1 MADLIKRPVLGEIS
15 EDKQGSLYT
24 DMLIQNEDSILNTR
38 GGGDLAIYTEVL
50 RDDQVKSTL
59 EQRRRAVVS
68 AEWAVFPAS
77 ESALDKTAAEFIK
90 LQFQRFSFDRKS
102 ELMLYAMFYG
112 YGVGEF
118 IYGQEGNR
126 LVLDDIKV
134 RDRSNFRLG
143 KDGKIYKISM
153 AHPMGERMPDNK
165 FWWFSIGADHDE
177 NPYGL
182 GLAHWLYWP
191 VFFKRNGLKY
201 WSVFLEKFAQP
212 TPTATLPQSQINDST
227 MKRRALE
234 ALQAIQVDSGVL
246 IPEGIEIALLEAA
259 RSGSGDYESQRRA
272 LDQAISKIVL
282 SQTMTTDSGSSRSQ
296 AEVHNDVKEDVVKAD
311 ADLICESLNN
321 TVVTWLTKWNF
332 PGANPPKIWR
342 NTEPPADLKQRVEV
356 DKGIYAL
363 GYEPTEEYIK
373 ETYGEGWV
381 KRKTVSDDT
390 ETDWNNNQLIPQ
402 FAENAP
408 LADKRNGRRA
418 DIAGLVA
425 SAEVIAHSS
434 NDVLGKRVRELMAY
448 AEQAEDME
456 SFRERLNEMLADGP
470 NEQSVSAV
478 RDANI
483 AARLMGNLRA
493 ER

>member
-1 MADLIKRPVLGEIS
+1 MPDLIKKPVLGEIS
-15 EDKQGSLYT
+15 DDKRGSLYT
-24 DMLIQNEDSILNTR
+24 DQLIENEDTILTAR
-38 GGGDLAIYTEVL
+38 GGGDLSIYTEVL
-50 RDDQVKSTL
+50 KDDQVKSTL

-68 AEWAVFPAS
+68 AEYEVFPAS
-77 ESALDKTAAEFIK
+77 DSAIDKAAAEFIK
-90 LQFQRFSFDRKS
+90 EQFQRFSFDRKTD
-102 ELMLYAMFYG
+102 LMLYGMFYG
-112 YGVGEF
+112 YSVGEF
-118 IYGQEGNR
+118 VWGMDGKYIT
-126 LVLDDIKV
+126 LDDIKV
-134 RDRSNFRLG
+134 RDRANFRVG
-143 KDGKIYKISM
+143 VDGRIYKISI
-153 AHPMGERMPDNK
+153 AHPMGERMPENK
-165 FWWFSIGADHDE
+165 FWWFDVGADNDE

-212 TPTATLPQSQINDST
+212 TPTATLPQAQIQDPV

-259 RSGSGDYESQRRA
+259 RSGSADYESQRKV

-282 SQTMTTDSGSSRSQ
+282 SQTMTTDNGSSRSQ
-296 AEVHNDVKEDVVKAD
+296 AEVHSDVKEDVIKAD

-321 TVVTWLTKWNF
+321 TAVTWLTNWNF
-332 PGANPPKIWR
+332 PGAKPPKIWR
-342 NTEPPADLKQRVEV
+342 NTEPPEDLQQRVEV
-356 DKGIYAL
+356 DKGIYSL

-373 ETYGEGWV
+373 ATYGDGWV
-381 KRKTVSDDT
+381 KKQAPNND

-402 FAENAP
+402 FSENAP
-408 LADKRNGRRA
+408 LAEKKNGRRK
-418 DIAGLVA
+418 DIAGIVA
-425 SAEVIAHSS
+425 SAEVIASTAPT
-434 NDVLGKRVRELMAY
+434 VLGKRVRELIAY
-448 AEQAEDME
+448 AEESGDLEAFQSKLIDMLSE
-456 SFRERLNEMLADGP
+456 GP
-470 NEQSVSAV
+470 SEQTVKSI